1 MAQKPQKM
9 TEDQLKALVDMEVQ
23 QSMGYVGRLSEQRRT
38 ALEYY
43 LNRPSG
49 KLAPPEVD
57 GRSAVVS
64 PDVANAIEWAMPS
77 LMRIFTSGEDIARFA
92 ARKPQDEDKAAQ
104 ATEYCNWLLW
114 AQNEGYRVVYW
125 WLKDAL
131 LSKNGY
137 VKVYTEEKKEVTRE
151 EYEDQTIDQ
160 VHVIM
165 QPNGD
170 DEEVELVEK
179 SEEPDE
185 SFLAQLP
192 QMQQQFQQAQEQY
205 QQAQMQV
212 QQMQAQAQQG
222 DQRAQQTLQ
231 QMMPQLQQME
241 QQLQQMQQHMQNV
254 PMQYD
259 ITIKRI
265 RTTPKTIVENVP
277 PEEILVSRRAKTI
290 EDTPFIA
297 HRVRKRIGELVAMGY
312 DLDTCLTLTDDNNWA
327 QYNSEAIM
335 RRVYD
340 DEAATQYEDGG
351 NNDPMG
357 RYVWLIDAYVQ
368 VDYDNDGILE
378 WRRILKAGATILE
391 NEVKDGHPFAD
402 LSPILMPHRHF
413 GLSLAD
419 ISMDFQTI
427 KTQLLRQYL
436 DALYI
441 GNTPRYEVV
450 EGQVNLDDMLT
461 SRVGGL
467 VRVKAP
473 GMISPLQTQ
482 DISQSAQAGL
492 EYFSQMTDERTGITK
507 YNQGLDSNT
516 LNQTAT
522 GIDLI
527 QQSAMQRLELMA
539 RTMAE
544 TGFRR
549 LFKLLLKE
557 SIQYQNREQ
566 VVKLTG
572 KWVAIDP
579 REWRNGFDL
588 TIDVGLGTGN
598 REAQAKQL
606 MNILTL
612 QGQLQQFGIATPQ
625 NIYYTASK
633 IPQAL
638 GHKDSD
644 QFFTDP
650 SKGQAP
656 QQPNPEMVKGQ
667 MAMQVQQA
675 KAQADMQIKQMEL
688 QHSAQ
693 LEQAK
698 MQQSAQLEQMKLQ
711 LQMQSDAAAREHEAK
726 LDALR
731 AQMQAHVDD
740 NKQQA
745 QAAQVQLQLEQEAKL
760 KAIDA
765 QIAENARM
773 SEQAFNQWKAKLDN
787 ETKVLVAQ
795 ISAAASAAK
804 AEPSEPAGAS
814 SEPSEATPQVDVAG
828 ALQAALQGFTEALQ
842 AMSKPKTLI
851 RGADG
856 KVVGIQ

>member
-23 QSMGYVGRLSEQRRT
+23 QSMGYVGRLSEQRRS

-77 LMRIFTSGEDIARFA
+77 LMRIFTSGEDIARFN
-92 ARKPQDEDKAAQ
+92 ARKPQDEGKAQQ

-114 AQNEGYRVVYW
+114 SQNEGYRIVYW

-170 DEEVELVEK
+170 DETVELIEK

-185 SFLAQLP
+185 AFLAQLP
-192 QMQQQFQQAQEQY
+192 QMQAQFQQAQQQY
-205 QQAQMQV
+205 QQAQ
-212 QQMQAQAQQG
+212 QQAMQAQQAAKQG
-222 DQRAQQTLQ
+222 DQHAQQMLPQMQ
-231 QMMPQLQQME
+231 QQLQQME
-241 QQLQQMQQHMQNV
+241 QQLAQMQQTMSNV

-297 HRVRKRIGELVAMGY
+297 HRTRKRIGELVALGY

-368 VDYDNDGILE
+368 VDYDGDGVLE

-473 GMISPLQTQ
+473 GMISPLVTQ

-572 KWVAIDP
+572 KWVTIDP

-612 QGQLQQFGIATPQ
+612 QGQLQALGVATPQ

-638 GHKDSD
+638 GHKDAD

-650 SKGQAP
+650 AKGQAP

-667 MAMQVQQA
+667 VAMQIQQA
-675 KAQADMQIKQMEL
+675 KGQMDMQMKQMEL
-688 QHSAQ
+688 QHSQQLEAAKMQQAAQ

-698 MQQSAQLEQMKLQ
+698 MQY
-711 LQMQSDAAAREHEAK
+711 QMQVDQAAREHEA
-726 LDALR
+726 
-731 AQMQAHVDD
+731 
-740 NKQQA
+740 
-745 QAAQVQLQLEQEAKL
+745 QLEQ
-760 KAIDA
+760 
-765 QIAENARM
+765 
-773 SEQAFNQWKAKLDN
+773 FKAKMQGQVDANRQAMEAQQQALKLQQEAHLRGIEAQYADIQRQSDQEMQMRIAQLDA

-795 ISAAASAAK
+795 INAASK
-804 AEPSEPAGAS
+804 AESAEAKSESWDA
-814 SEPSEATPQVDVAG
+814 EDKTEAAPQVDVAG
-828 ALQAALQGFTEALQ
+828 ALQAALSGFTEALQ
-842 AMSKPKTLI
+842 QMSKPKTLI